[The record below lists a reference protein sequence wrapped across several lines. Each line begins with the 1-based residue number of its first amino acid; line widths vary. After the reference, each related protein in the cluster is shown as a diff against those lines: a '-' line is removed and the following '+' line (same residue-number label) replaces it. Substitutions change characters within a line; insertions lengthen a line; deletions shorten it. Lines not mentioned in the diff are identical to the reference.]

1 MTGGTATRCGFFVI
15 DFIADLLH
23 TKHIFMSQHIQS
35 AEQDFEQALEHFV
48 KDLKN
53 LRTNRASAGLV
64 EDLRVQA
71 YDSNMD
77 LKSVASITTP
87 DARTI
92 QIEPWDKNLVKEIE
106 KAITASGLG
115 INPKIAGTVIHLNLP
130 PMTEEN
136 RKELVKVINQKSE
149 LARIAV
155 RNIREETRGKIMQDE
170 KAKVITED
178 ERFSLLEQLD
188 KSVAKANEKIQSEA
202 DEKEKEVTTI

>member
-1 MTGGTATRCGFFVI
+1 
-15 DFIADLLH
+15 
-23 TKHIFMSQHIQS
+23 MSQYLKTAQI
-35 AEQDFEQALEHFV
+35 DFEQALEHFA

-53 LRTNRASAGLV
+53 LRTNRATAGLV
-64 EDLRVQA
+64 EDIRVQA

-106 KAITASGLG
+106 KALIGSGLG

-136 RKELVKVINQKSE
+136 RKDLVKIIGQKAE
-149 LARIAV
+149 HTRIAI
-155 RNIREETRGKIMQDE
+155 RNIREDARSKVMQDE
-170 KAKVITED
+170 KAKVINED
-178 ERFSLLEQLD
+178 ERFSILEQLD
-188 KSVAKANEKIQSEA
+188 KEVAKANEQVQALA
-202 DEKEKEVTTI
+202 DEKEKDVMDI

>member
-1 MTGGTATRCGFFVI
+1 
-15 DFIADLLH
+15 
-23 TKHIFMSQHIQS
+23 MSQYLQT
-35 AEQDFEQALEHFV
+35 AEQDFDQAIEHLA

-64 EDLRVQA
+64 EDIRVQA

-77 LKSVASITTP
+77 MKSVASITTP

-106 KAITASGLG
+106 KAIVGSGLG

-136 RKELVKVINQKSE
+136 RKELVKIIGQKAE
-149 LARIAV
+149 GARISI
-155 RNIREETRGKIMQDE
+155 RNIREDTRSKVMQDE
-170 KAKVITED
+170 KAKIISED
-178 ERFSLLEQLD
+178 DRFSLLEQLD
-188 KSVAKANEKIQSEA
+188 KSVSKANEKIQALAE
-202 DEKEKEVTTI
+202 EKEKDVMEI

>member
-1 MTGGTATRCGFFVI
+1 
-15 DFIADLLH
+15 
-23 TKHIFMSQHIQS
+23 MSQHLQT
-35 AEQDFEQALEHFV
+35 AQLDFDQAIEHLA
-48 KDLKN
+48 KELKN

-64 EDLRVQA
+64 EDIRLQA
-71 YDSNMD
+71 YGSSMD

-106 KAITASGLG
+106 KAITSSGLG

-136 RKELVKVINQKSE
+136 RKELVKVIGQKAE
-149 LARIAV
+149 NARISV
-155 RNIREETRGKIMQDE
+155 RNVREDTRSKIMQDE
-170 KAKVITED
+170 KAKVISED

-188 KSVAKANEKIQSEA
+188 KSVVKANEKIQVIA
-202 DEKEKEVTTI
+202 DEKEKDVMEI

>member
-1 MTGGTATRCGFFVI
+1 
-15 DFIADLLH
+15 
-23 TKHIFMSQHIQS
+23 MSQYLQT
-35 AEQDFEQALEHFV
+35 AQQEFDQVFEHFA

-106 KAITASGLG
+106 KAITGSGLG
-115 INPKIAGTVIHLNLP
+115 VNPMIAGTVIHINLP

-136 RKELVKVINQKSE
+136 RKELVKIIGKKAEQT
-149 LARIAV
+149 RIGI
-155 RNIREETRGKIMQDE
+155 RNIREDTRSKVLQEE
-170 KAKVITED
+170 KAKVISED

-188 KSVAKANEKIQSEA
+188 KSVAKENERIQALA
-202 DEKEKEVTTI
+202 DEKEKDVMSI